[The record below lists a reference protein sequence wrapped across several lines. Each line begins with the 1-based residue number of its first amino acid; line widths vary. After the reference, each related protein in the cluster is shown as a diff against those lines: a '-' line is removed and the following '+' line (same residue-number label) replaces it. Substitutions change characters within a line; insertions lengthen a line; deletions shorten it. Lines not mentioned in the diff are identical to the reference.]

1 MGVYVPRSK
10 GGRTLCAVEMG
21 CKATKI
27 NGEVRLLG
35 NEDPAM
41 EMVREF
47 EEQAARTG
55 RLSIF
60 KEAVEC
66 AEEFG
71 LEIDLEHVQKIRTKA
86 RKCQIDKLKD

>member
-1 MGVYVPRSK
+1 
-10 GGRTLCAVEMG
+10 MG

-35 NEDPAM
+35 IEDPAM

-71 LEIDLEHVQKIRTKA
+71 LEIDLEHVQKIRTKV

>member
-1 MGVYVPRSK
+1 
-10 GGRTLCAVEMG
+10 MG

-35 NEDPAM
+35 IEDPAM

-60 KEAVEC
+60 KKAVEC

-71 LEIDLEHVQKIRTKA
+71 LEIDLEHVQKIRTKV